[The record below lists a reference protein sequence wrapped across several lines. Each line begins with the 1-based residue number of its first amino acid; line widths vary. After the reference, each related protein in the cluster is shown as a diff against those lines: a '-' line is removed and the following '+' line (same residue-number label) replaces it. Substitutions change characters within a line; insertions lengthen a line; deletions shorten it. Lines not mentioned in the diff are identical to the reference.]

1 MAGMDNVIQGAWAV
15 LFIGVIIFAINIVL
29 TLNYTSYASTRNSL
43 LTQYCAPNQLNCG
56 TGTAANTGCSDQL
69 QHVRGPEQRDVQ
81 SNLNIV
87 IVALVL
93 IVILLAVL
101 LGISAAR
108 GSMSGGTLK

>member
-1 MAGMDNVIQGAWAV
+1 MSGMDNVIQGAWAV
-15 LFIGVIIFAINIVL
+15 LFIGIIIFAINIVL
-29 TLNYTSYASTRNSL
+29 TLNYTSYASTRNTLITNYGASSGVVSNYS
-43 LTQYCAPNQLNCG
+43 TYAGQNNATY
-56 TGTAANTGCSDQL
+56 S
-69 QHVRGPEQRDVQ
+69 

-108 GSMSGGTLK
+108 GSISGGTLK